1 MSRRTAESNK
11 AILAAWNKEQE
22 LVQEGKGTREWTP
35 QQQQDILDK
44 GKAYDEDGVAFQ
56 GQHMKSVEKYP
67 EYQGNPE
74 NIQFLTRAEHL
85 EAHDGNWRNP
95 TNWHFNPVTKEKT
108 DFGDGKFIPCE
119 IIQLADPVNKAQIKR
134 EIEKEVDQKSVSEG
148 QKKAESNIKHESPHK
163 TVPPNKTEDI
173 AKQGF
178 VPKLKSG
185 LKFIGKTIVEFPEKH
200 PKAVKAIKGVGIVV
214 ATAAVAAVKESSR
227 RGSSNSKYGWPGDYD
242 RDEYEASNYNY
253 SDDEYEDSYDD
264 YPVDQDTS
272 ESSERSSPN
281 EHTVRGHGQHYHY
294 KDGSVKWK
302 DKDPYPRGGNNEE

>member
-11 AILAAWNKEQE
+11 AIHAAWNKEQE
-22 LVQEGKGTREWTP
+22 LVQEGKGTREWTA
-35 QQQQDILDK
+35 QQQKDILDK
-44 GKAYDEDGVAFQ
+44 GKAYDENGVAFQ
-56 GQHMKSVEKYP
+56 GQHMKSVERYP
-67 EYQGNPE
+67 EYQGDPG

-85 EAHDGNWRNP
+85 EAHDGDWRNP

-148 QKKAESNIKHESPHK
+148 QKKAESNIKHGSPHK

-227 RGSSNSKYGWPGDYD
+227 EVHQIQNTD
-242 RDEYEASNYNY
+242 
-253 SDDEYEDSYDD
+253 
-264 YPVDQDTS
+264 
-272 ESSERSSPN
+272 
-281 EHTVRGHGQHYHY
+281 GQVIMTAMSMKLQTIIILMMSMKIHMMIILLIRTHQNPQ
-294 KDGSVKWK
+294 SVLL
-302 DKDPYPRGGNNEE
+302 RMNTQ

>member
-11 AILAAWNKEQE
+11 AILAAWNKEQK

-44 GKAYDEDGVAFQ
+44 CKAYDEDDVAFQ

-67 EYQGNPE
+67 EYQGDPE
-74 NIQFLTRAEHL
+74 NIQLLTRAEHL

-95 TNWHFNPVTKEKT
+95 TNWYFNPVTKEKT
-108 DFGDGKFIPCE
+108 DFGDGKFILCE
-119 IIQLADPVNKAQIKR
+119 IIQLAEPVNKAQIKQ
-134 EIEKEVDQKSVSEG
+134 EIEKEVDQESVSEV
-148 QKKAESNIKHESPHK
+148 QKKAESNKKYESPHE
-163 TVPPNKTEDI
+163 TVPPNNIEDI

-185 LKFIGKTIVEFPEKH
+185 LKSIGKKIVEFPEKH
-200 PKAVKAIKGVGIVV
+200 PKAKKAIKGVGIVV

-227 RGSSNSKYGWPGDYD
+227 RGPSKSEYGWSGDYD

-253 SDDEYEDSYDD
+253 SDHEYEDSYDD
-264 YPVDQDTS
+264 YPVVQDTS
-272 ESSERSSPN
+272 ESSERSSPDK
-281 EHTVRGHGQHYHY
+281 HTVKGHGQRYHY

-302 DKDPYPRGGNNEE
+302 DKDPYPRGGNNDE